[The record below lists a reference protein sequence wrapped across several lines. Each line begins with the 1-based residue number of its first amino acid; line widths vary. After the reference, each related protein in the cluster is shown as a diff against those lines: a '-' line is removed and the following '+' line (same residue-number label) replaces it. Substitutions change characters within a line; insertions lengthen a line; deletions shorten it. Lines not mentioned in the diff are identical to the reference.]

1 LKIGGAILLWV
12 AILAAVPLTN
22 NDLQTNSL
30 IAIIAFAVIFQAF
43 NVIDFNF
50 QAEVKSKYV
59 VHAQLV
65 QLVISSITKLVFI
78 AIEAPL
84 IWFAWIYCL
93 DALVLAVGLSVM
105 YLRNRGKLWQW
116 SCHNRIRKAY

>member
-1 LKIGGAILLWV
+1 VLL
-12 AILAAVPLTN
+12 
-22 NDLQTNSL
+22 L
-30 IAIIAFAVIFQAF
+30 IALFIAFAVIFQAF
-43 NVIDFNF
+43 KVIDFNF

-84 IWFAWIYCL
+84 IWFAWIY
-93 DALVLAVGLSVM
+93 
-105 YLRNRGKLWQW
+105 
-116 SCHNRIRKAY
+116 